1 MPPTVDLPLTDLVT
15 RAACGDASA
24 FEALIHRHERLALGV
39 AFASLQDA
47 PLAAD
52 VVQEAFVKAWRRL
65 ADLSQPASFAAWL
78 CGIVRNLCVDH
89 RRRKRVATCD
99 LQQAAGEVDARCE
112 HPMEAI
118 HRRETAHRI
127 EAALA
132 HLDELTRSAIV
143 LRYYE
148 NLTSRQIAEL
158 LDVSAASIDMRLMR
172 GRAMLKEVLEGVGSQ

>member
-1 MPPTVDLPLTDLVT
+1 MTPPDDLSLTELVARAT
-15 RAACGDASA
+15 RGDASA
-24 FEALIHRHERLALGV
+24 FEALIQRYERLALGI

-65 ADLSQPASFAAWL
+65 GDLSRPASFGPWL
-78 CGIVRNLCVDH
+78 YGIVRNLCVDH
-89 RRRKRVATCD
+89 RRRKRLATCD
-99 LQQAAGEVDARCE
+99 LQQASGQVDARTE
-112 HPMEAI
+112 NPMDAL

-132 HLDELTRSAIV
+132 HLDELTRTAIV

-148 NLTSRQIAEL
+148 NQTSRQIAEL

-172 GRAMLKEVLEGVGSQ
+172 GRAILKEVLEGVGSR